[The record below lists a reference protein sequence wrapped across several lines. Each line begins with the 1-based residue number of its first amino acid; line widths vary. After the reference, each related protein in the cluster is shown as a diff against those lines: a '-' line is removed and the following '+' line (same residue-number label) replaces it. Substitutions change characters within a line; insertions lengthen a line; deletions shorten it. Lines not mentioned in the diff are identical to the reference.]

1 MYYMKWFKSP
11 TDKYD
16 DPRMKLL
23 RTLENG
29 NISALIFDMLY
40 ALAARINENGEI
52 SFNGKGF
59 DNKMLANVL
68 GFDEQVL
75 CTALDNLIL
84 CEFIEKSKQ
93 GIIKICAWE
102 REQFDEWRD
111 DKTMRSEQEKKKET
125 KEKNQ
130 KKEKKEKKREP
141 EQEQKTEQKQ
151 EQEAEAE
158 AEAEQ
163 EQPCT
168 DVQALFHSIC
178 ISYPKIEMLSVDQ
191 KCAIRKLLRQ
201 MPLEKLKLCFERAEE
216 SRFLRQNGWA
226 TFDWLIKY
234 DNAVKVL
241 NGNYAN
247 DRTVEDESESETFN
261 SFDEDEFISAAMQRG
276 FAI

>member
-1 MYYMKWFKSP
+1 MKWFKSP

-40 ALAARINENGEI
+40 ALAARANDNGEI

-59 DNKMLANVL
+59 EDKMLAGIL
-68 GFDEQVL
+68 GFDVNTVRE
-75 CTALDNLIL
+75 AIENLQT
-84 CEFIEKSKQ
+84 CGFIEQSAS
-93 GIIKICAWE
+93 GIIKILGWE

-111 DKTMRSEQEKKKET
+111 EKTMRSCQEKKKET

-151 EQEAEAE
+151 EQEEEAE
-158 AEAEQ
+158 AEVEQ
-163 EQPCT
+163 EQEQTCT
-168 DVQALFHSIC
+168 SVQALFHSIC
-178 ISYPKIEMLSVDQ
+178 ISYPKIEMLSADQ

-201 MPLEKLKLCFERAEE
+201 MPIEQLKRCFERAEE
-216 SRFLRQNGWA
+216 SKFLRHNGWA

-247 DRTVEDESESETFN
+247 DRDVDDDGESESFV
-261 SFDEDEFISAAMQRG
+261 SFDDDEFISTAMQRG
-276 FAI
+276 FDI